1 MAGSE
6 LDLEIRQGKTFQ
18 RVVRWEKEPFIHKA
32 ITAIAKTAPARL
44 TVTSHGLTDGWRV
57 APVSV
62 LGMKQINAPD
72 PQKLRD
78 ADFHRATVI
87 DANTIDL
94 NTVNAAGFS
103 TYTSGG
109 YLQFYTPASL
119 ASCTARLVIK
129 DRVGGTVLVTLTD
142 ADGIDL
148 DDTNKAITF
157 TFEAV
162 DSADYDWTSG
172 VYELE
177 IEDASGVVTGLY
189 FGSVTVTP
197 EVAT

>member
-1 MAGSE
+1 ME
-6 LDLEIRQGKTFQ
+6 RLNLKIVQGKTFQ
-18 RVVRWEKEPFIHKA
+18 RVVRWEKEPFLFKA
-32 ITAIAKTAPARL
+32 ITAISKTAPARL
-44 TVTSHGLTDGWRV
+44 TVTGHGLTDGWRV

-62 LGMKQINAPD
+62 LGMRQINAPD

-87 DANTIDL
+87 DANTVDL

-119 ASCTARLVIK
+119 DGCTARLVIK
-129 DRVGGTVLVTLTD
+129 NRVGGTVLVTLTH
-142 ADGIDL
+142 ADGITL
-148 DDTNKAITF
+148 NDTAKTIAF
-157 TFEAV
+157 VFEAE
-162 DSADYDWTSG
+162 DSADYTWTTG

-177 IEDASGVVTGLY
+177 IEDASGVVTGLF
-189 FGSVTVTP
+189 FGTVTVTP